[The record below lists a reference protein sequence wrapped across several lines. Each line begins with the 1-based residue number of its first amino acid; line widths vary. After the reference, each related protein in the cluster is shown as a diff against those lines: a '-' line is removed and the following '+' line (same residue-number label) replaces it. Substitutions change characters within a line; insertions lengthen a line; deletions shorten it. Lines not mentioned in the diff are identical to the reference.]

1 MLKIKI
7 TLPSAKLDIIG
18 SRLVSN
24 DLFFLKAF
32 PVNLQLVTFLF
43 LSNIMELSIG
53 TKTRKFW
60 KPSLP
65 VKYIL
70 PNKKS
75 YAFSDICASLFAKSV
90 IFFSASAYFV
100 LFEVTF

>member
-70 PNKKS
+70 PNKK
-75 YAFSDICASLFAKSV
+75 YPFSDICASLFAKSV